1 MGGIRV
7 GLKVSGESCPV
18 VQESISND
26 SGVREVN
33 KMSLGHDGGV
43 VEEVVFDKEIESAN
57 ESFEEL
63 FSTSDLSIYQFNR
76 TGSRNCAC
84 DNIEDIIEHPV
95 SKVQVKN
102 GALFITIHIDE
113 IDDLQTVVDS
123 LEESFESVSVCK
135 IDHSEIKKGENPMR
149 FDRDKL
155 TQRQQEVFR
164 TAYEMGYFKHNNQAN
179 ASDIADELD
188 IAVSTFSEHMNSIQ
202 EKIASEFFKD
212 GEYH

>member
-18 VQESISND
+18 VQESVEND

-33 KMSLGHDGGV
+33 KMPLGHDSGV
-43 VEEVVFDKEIESAN
+43 VEEVIFDEEIESAN

-63 FSTSDLSIYQFNR
+63 FSTSELSIYQFNR
-76 TGSRNCAC
+76 TESHNCAC
-84 DNIEDIIEHPV
+84 DDIEEIIEHPI

-102 GALFITIHIDE
+102 GALYITIHIDE
-113 IDDLQTVVDS
+113 IDDLQSVVDT
-123 LEESFESVSVCK
+123 LEDSFESVSVCK
-135 IDHSEIKKGENPMR
+135 IDHSDVKKTEDPMT
-149 FDRDKL
+149 FDRQKL
-155 TQRQQEVFR
+155 TQRQREVFR
-164 TAYEMGYFKHNNQAN
+164 TAHEMGYFKHNNQAN
-179 ASDIADELD
+179 ASDIAEELD